1 MIDPALSN
9 IMVNPYNNLCSL
21 CKTIGRNE
29 RLLEARTIPRRDEKR
44 FRVVARARV
53 DRIFCGR
60 EGLQEFV
67 CAS

>member
-1 MIDPALSN
+1 MIGPALTN

-21 CKTIGRNE
+21 CKTIGPNE
-29 RLLEARTIPRRDEKR
+29 RLLEATTIPKRDEKR
-44 FRVVARARV
+44 FRVVARTRV

-60 EGLQEFV
+60 EGLPELV